1 MDSSCNF
8 TGNSDM
14 YGLGIRIGF
23 YLQWFGTILASWIAR
38 GEVQG
43 MRLSNSFFVA
53 ATFLALVIQTTK
65 NNLRPVETYII
76 LLLTFGGYLYFV
88 PLYFWRLIT
97 GCAPQ
102 WDPSRFPKVENGRIF
117 SVLNFLLLVSVSLFQ
132 LWFWFGRAEHPGSD
146 SNNCEEYGFFFARVP
161 LDEKAFVVVNILFQ
175 FFLLFCCL
183 GMILIA
189 YAKAVGWYKEKR
201 HRRVK

>member
-1 MDSSCNF
+1 MDSCNF

-53 ATFLALVIQTTK
+53 ATFLALVIQTDK
-65 NNLRPVETYII
+65 NSLRPVETYII
-76 LLLTFGGYLYFV
+76 LLLTFGAYLYFV
-88 PLYFWRLIT
+88 PLYIWRLLT
-97 GCAPQ
+97 CCVPR
-102 WDPSRFPKVENGRIF
+102 WDPSRFPRVANGRIF
-117 SVLNFLLLVSVSLFQ
+117 SVLNFMLLVAVSVFQ
-132 LWFWFGRAEHPGSD
+132 LWFWIVRAQQTGSD
-146 SNNCEEYGFFFARVP
+146 GCEEYGFFFARVP
-161 LDEKAFVVVNILFQ
+161 LNEKAFVITNILFQ

-183 GMILIA
+183 GMISIS
-189 YAKAVGWYKEKR
+189 YAKAVGWYREGR
-201 HRRVK
+201 HRPVK